1 MKRAL
6 FTFLALF
13 LTTAVVFVSALVTI
27 VPTAEQVAFTVNPL
41 YSTGD
46 PSDAQGLRLVAETTM
61 DGKLNWTT
69 TFTPAQSP
77 SCETT
82 FRFDP
87 QEKSIPYQPS
97 DDGPQLSVWG
107 QLNTIYYHGDLM
119 SNDPYT
125 YATYRKMIEDVI
137 GHTPAQGGFYTANV
151 NLQDYLQYYPIS
163 LKCGDWGY
171 SDDFR
176 QNYPHYEAIDLSS
189 VFSIPIQAGITAEV
203 SVTVQPDGSISSFSF
218 YAPEMP
224 YCSAKAVYFQDAF
237 YVAFPHASL
246 DLELDDTQVAP
257 GLYRLP
263 LTVTNETTVVDV
275 ANIQLVAPMDT
286 PAQAMSLIGEGPQ
299 LALVT
304 SANQHHPNQLTILD
318 LTSGTQIQQLDLG
331 DTNRF
336 ESLYTADDHIT
347 YVGSKWVGEELVLS
361 KIMAWHWDEDGA
373 LTSVISTSLP
383 DSSPIYSP
391 SITSILQGDTLY
403 TLNYAGGRACNYIFV
418 AVYTPQGCCYSA
430 DLTLSQYYDSSDTS
444 DSIAMTD
451 LRLEYAPMP

>member
-27 VPTAEQVAFTVNPL
+27 VPTAEQVTFTVNPL

-77 SCETT
+77 SCETQ
-82 FRFDP
+82 FHFDP
-87 QEKSIPYQPS
+87 QKDGIPYQPF
-97 DDGPQLSVWG
+97 DDGPQLSVTG
-107 QLNTIYYHGDLM
+107 FFSTTYYHGDLM

-125 YATYRKMIEDVI
+125 YATYREMIEDVI
-137 GHTPAQGGFYTANV
+137 GHTPAQGGSYTATV

-163 LKCGDWGY
+163 LQWHDWDYG
-171 SDDFR
+171 
-176 QNYPHYEAIDLSS
+176 NYPHYEAVDLSS
-189 VFSIPIQAGITAEV
+189 VFSIPIQSGITAEV

-286 PAQAMSLIGEGPQ
+286 PAQAISLMGEGPQ

-304 SANQHHPNQLTILD
+304 SANQHHPNQLTTLD

-331 DTNRF
+331 DTNRI

-361 KIMAWHWDEDGA
+361 KIMVWHRDEDGA
-373 LTSVISTSLP
+373 LTPVISTGLP
-383 DSSPIYSP
+383 DPSPIYSP

-403 TLNYAGGRACNYIFV
+403 TLTYAGGGACSYIFV

-430 DLTLSQYYDSSDTS
+430 DLTLSQYFDSSDNH
-444 DSIAMTD
+444 SITLTD
-451 LRLEYAPMP
+451 LRLECVPTP

>member
-6 FTFLALF
+6 FFFLSLF
-13 LTTAVVFVSALVTI
+13 LVTAVVFISALVTI
-27 VPTAEQVAFTVNPL
+27 VPTAEQVTFTANPL

-82 FRFDP
+82 FRFAP
-87 QEKSIPYQPS
+87 QEKSISYQS
-97 DDGPQLSVWG
+97 NSDGPQLSVWG

-125 YATYRKMIEDVI
+125 YATYREMIEDVI
-137 GHTPAQGGFYTANV
+137 GRTPTQGGSYTATV

-163 LKCGDWGY
+163 LECGDWGY
-171 SDDFR
+171 SDDSR

-203 SVTVQPDGSISSFSF
+203 SVTVQPDGSISEFSF
-218 YAPEMP
+218 YAPDMP

-246 DLELDDTQVAP
+246 DLELDDTEVAP

-263 LTVTNETTVVDV
+263 LTITNETTVVDV
-275 ANIQLVAPMDT
+275 ANIELVAPMDA
-286 PAQAMSLIGEGPQ
+286 PAQTMSLIGEGPQ
-299 LALVT
+299 MALVT
-304 SANQHHPNQLTILD
+304 SANQQHPNQLTILD
-318 LTSGTQIQQLDLG
+318 LTTGTQIQQLDLG
-331 DTNRF
+331 DTNQINSF
-336 ESLYTADDHIT
+336 YAADDHIT
-347 YVGSKWVGEELVLS
+347 YAGSKKVGQEIVRGV
-361 KIMAWHWDEDGA
+361 IMAWRRGEDG
-373 LTSVISTSLP
+373 TFSPVISTSLP
-383 DSSPIYSP
+383 DPSPIYSR

-403 TLNYAGGRACNYIFV
+403 TLTYAGGGDCSYIFV

-430 DLTLSQYYDSSDTS
+430 DLTLSQYFDSSDNH
-444 DSIAMTD
+444 SITLTG
-451 LRLEYAPMP
+451 LRLECVPTP